1 MIRSLPAIEHRDHHV
16 GAQSGAG
23 GRDRFEGAIDFVLA
37 LRPRGVDRGSHQLQE
52 GRDTNADLR
61 RVRTGRFLQLFDQ
74 LRKASGIGKSLEQ
87 RCQSTGIEYAL
98 PALEAVRDDAIPRDI
113 VTAPALAQHFGVVD
127 FLDLEM
133 IPPGE
138 RPCLTDAASRHQVV
152 GRARQQQQQCTPI
165 FGVGLRLNRQPTDQP
180 FVKQRGKFTNGG
192 IRAEWRTAIDGEEL
206 PMNSE
211 LHGILT
217 GETPGRRHEPRQRA
231 ANRGVSTRYKETA
244 RAAALHVRAKSAR
257 SVLCSTAIG
266 SVGGGCIPGS
276 ILPSGIRARDPGS
289 ESRIPNPESR
299 IPNPESRTFV
309 YCAPMPF
316 VDIIARKRDG
326 RALSREDI
334 DTFVSGVT
342 SGAIPDYQ
350 ASALLMA
357 IVIKGMNDE
366 ETGWLA
372 GAMARSG
379 ERVDLSDVPG
389 FKVGKHSTG
398 GVGDKVSIVLAPVAA
413 ACGVVVPKMSGRGL
427 GHTGGTLDKLES
439 IPGYRIDLTI
449 EEFKQVLREVGT
461 SIIGQTSA
469 LAPADKKLYALRDVT
484 ATVPSIP
491 LISASIMSKKLAEG
505 SSALVLDVKCGD
517 GAFMKDL
524 EDARA
529 LAVSMVAIGTQAGVR
544 TEAVLTD
551 MSAPLGRA
559 VGNTLEIIECLET
572 LKGTGPT
579 ELTGVIRVLAR
590 RMVMLAGVD
599 RDETAAARR
608 VDDALSSGRALQVFA
623 KLIERQGGNA
633 RIVDDY
639 SLLPSAPDCELLRAT
654 RGGFITAMHAEAV
667 GRASHALG
675 AGRSRVG
682 DAVDHGVGIVVTS
695 QPGDSVKAGDTLLE
709 LHHRGGRNLEAA
721 LALCREAI
729 SIGDE
734 PPAPRQ
740 KVLGEVR

>member
-1 MIRSLPAIEHRDHHV
+1 MLAYQLIE
-16 GAQSGAG
+16 
-23 GRDRFEGAIDFVLA
+23 
-37 LRPRGVDRGSHQLQE
+37 
-52 GRDTNADLR
+52 
-61 RVRTGRFLQLFDQ
+61 
-74 LRKASGIGKSLEQ
+74 
-87 RCQSTGIEYAL
+87 
-98 PALEAVRDDAIPRDI
+98 
-113 VTAPALAQHFGVVD
+113 
-127 FLDLEM
+127 
-133 IPPGE
+133 
-138 RPCLTDAASRHQVV
+138 
-152 GRARQQQQQCTPI
+152 
-165 FGVGLRLNRQPTDQP
+165 
-180 FVKQRGKFTNGG
+180 
-192 IRAEWRTAIDGEEL
+192 
-206 PMNSE
+206 
-211 LHGILT
+211 
-217 GETPGRRHEPRQRA
+217 
-231 ANRGVSTRYKETA
+231 
-244 RAAALHVRAKSAR
+244 
-257 SVLCSTAIG
+257 
-266 SVGGGCIPGS
+266 
-276 ILPSGIRARDPGS
+276 
-289 ESRIPNPESR
+289 
-299 IPNPESRTFV
+299 
-309 YCAPMPF
+309 
-316 VDIIARKRDG
+316 RKRDG
-326 RALSREDI
+326 GRIEPGEWQELIASYLRDE
-334 DTFVSGVT
+334 VT
-342 SGAIPDYQ
+342 DAQ
-350 ASALLMA
+350 MASLLMA
-357 IVIKGMNDE
+357 VFFRGLDRDE
-366 ETGWLA
+366 TAALTDTMLHS
-372 GAMARSG
+372 GASL
-379 ERVDLSDVPG
+379 DLSHLTVPRLD
-389 FKVGKHSTG
+389 KHSTG
-398 GVGDKVSIVLAPVAA
+398 GVGDKVSLILAPLIASLGA
-413 ACGVVVPKMSGRGL
+413 VVPMMSGRGL

-449 EEFKQVLREVGT
+449 EEFKQVLRDVGT

-517 GAFMKDL
+517 GAFMKNL

-608 VDDALSSGRALQVFA
+608 VDDAMFSGRALQVFA

-633 RIVDDY
+633 RVVDDY
-639 SLLPSAPDCELLRAT
+639 SLLPAAPDRELLLAT
-654 RGGFITAMHAEAV
+654 RGGYVTAMRAEAI

>member
-1 MIRSLPAIEHRDHHV
+1 
-16 GAQSGAG
+16 
-23 GRDRFEGAIDFVLA
+23 
-37 LRPRGVDRGSHQLQE
+37 
-52 GRDTNADLR
+52 
-61 RVRTGRFLQLFDQ
+61 
-74 LRKASGIGKSLEQ
+74 
-87 RCQSTGIEYAL
+87 
-98 PALEAVRDDAIPRDI
+98 
-113 VTAPALAQHFGVVD
+113 
-127 FLDLEM
+127 
-133 IPPGE
+133 
-138 RPCLTDAASRHQVV
+138 
-152 GRARQQQQQCTPI
+152 
-165 FGVGLRLNRQPTDQP
+165 
-180 FVKQRGKFTNGG
+180 
-192 IRAEWRTAIDGEEL
+192 
-206 PMNSE
+206 
-211 LHGILT
+211 
-217 GETPGRRHEPRQRA
+217 
-231 ANRGVSTRYKETA
+231 
-244 RAAALHVRAKSAR
+244 
-257 SVLCSTAIG
+257 
-266 SVGGGCIPGS
+266 
-276 ILPSGIRARDPGS
+276 
-289 ESRIPNPESR
+289 
-299 IPNPESRTFV
+299 
-309 YCAPMPF
+309 MPF

-334 DTFVSGVT
+334 DTFVTGVT
-342 SGAIPDYQ
+342 NGAIPDYQ

-357 IVIKGMNDE
+357 IVIRGMNDE

-413 ACGVVVPKMSGRGL
+413 ACGVIVPKMSGRGL

-449 EEFKQVLREVGT
+449 DEFKQVLRDVGT

-524 EDARA
+524 QDARA
-529 LAVSMVAIGTQAGVR
+529 LATSMVAIGTQAGVR
-544 TEAVLTD
+544 TESVITD
-551 MSAPLGRA
+551 MNAPLGRA
-559 VGNTLEIIECLET
+559 VGNALEIIECLET

-579 ELTGVIRVLAR
+579 ELTDVIRVLAT
-590 RMVMLAGVD
+590 RMVMLAGVE
-599 RDETAAARR
+599 REETAAVGR
-608 VDDALSSGRALQVFA
+608 VDEALSSGRALEVFA
-623 KLIERQGGNA
+623 RMIERQGGD
-633 RIVDDY
+633 RRVVDDP
-639 SLLPSAPDCELLRAT
+639 SRLPSTPDREHMGAT
-654 RGGFITAMHAEAV
+654 RSGYVAAMHAEAI

-682 DAVDHGVGIVVTS
+682 DAIDHGVGIIAMS
-695 QPGDSVKAGDTLLE
+695 KPGDAVRAGDPLLE
-709 LHHRGGRNLEAA
+709 LHHRGGRNLEVA

-734 PPAPRQ
+734 PPSARR